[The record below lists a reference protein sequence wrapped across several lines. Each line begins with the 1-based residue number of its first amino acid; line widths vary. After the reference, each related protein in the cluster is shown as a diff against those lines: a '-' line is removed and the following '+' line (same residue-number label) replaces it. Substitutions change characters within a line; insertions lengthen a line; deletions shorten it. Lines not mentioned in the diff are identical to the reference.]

1 MLTPRYNEALE
12 YTAWLHRNQIRKG
25 TEIPYISHLVAVS
38 MIALE
43 YGANEDEAIA
53 ALLHDAVEDQ
63 GGLPALVAIREKFG
77 EPVAAIVEGCT
88 DSTADTSKGE
98 TKLPWKERKL
108 VYIAHIAEAS
118 PSVRLVSTAD
128 KLHNAMSILKDY
140 QAIGETLWERFKGGK
155 EGTLWY
161 YRSLVTVFEESG
173 STSLVEKLDQVVTA
187 LEELVKDRALQST
200 PTESFP

>member
-1 MLTPRYNEALE
+1 MFTPRYNEALE

-63 GGLPALVAIREKFG
+63 GGLPTLVAIRQKFG

-108 VYIAHIAEAS
+108 NYIAHIAEAS

-140 QAIGETLWERFKGGK
+140 RELGDDLWSRFKGGK
-155 EGTLWY
+155 TGTLWY
-161 YRSLVTVFEESG
+161 YRALVDAFEKVESTLLTQK
-173 STSLVEKLDQVVTA
+173 SNQVVTE
-187 LEELVKDRALQST
+187 LEQLANQ
-200 PTESFP
+200 